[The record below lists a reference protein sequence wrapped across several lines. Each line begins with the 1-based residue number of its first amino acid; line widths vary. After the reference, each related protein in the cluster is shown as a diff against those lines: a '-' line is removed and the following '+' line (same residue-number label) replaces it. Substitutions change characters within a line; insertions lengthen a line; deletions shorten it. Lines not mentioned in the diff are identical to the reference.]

1 MPTGCLGGMNARN
14 VNVLVTIAKPS
25 RITYIEWRRVR
36 KKYLPKGFSYAKSL
50 FFFSMCKPDHEKD

>member
-25 RITYIEWRRVR
+25 CITYIEWHRVR
-36 KKYLPKGFSYAKSL
+36 KKYLPEGFSYAKSL
-50 FFFSMCKPDHEKD
+50 FFLTCKPDHEKD